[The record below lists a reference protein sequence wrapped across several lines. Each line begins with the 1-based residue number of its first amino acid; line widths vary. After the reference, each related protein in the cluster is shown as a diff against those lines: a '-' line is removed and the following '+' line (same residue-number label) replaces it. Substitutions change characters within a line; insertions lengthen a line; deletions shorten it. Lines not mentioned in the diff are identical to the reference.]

1 MQPEMAAFYR
11 LIVPTAM
18 LLPKFLNYVYQ
29 KDIVLSNIGVI
40 AVEKID
46 GKMKICKG
54 QMCVFFTE
62 FNLYSI
68 KKSKLLVK

>member
-1 MQPEMAAFYR
+1 MAAFYR

-29 KDIVLSNIGVI
+29 KDIALSNIGVI

-54 QMCVFFTE
+54 QMCSFFLR
-62 FNLYSI
+62 NLTFIVLKNLNY
-68 KKSKLLVK
+68 

>member
-1 MQPEMAAFYR
+1 MAAFYR

-18 LLPKFLNYVYQ
+18 LLPKFFNYVYQ

-54 QMCVFFTE
+54 EKCGF
-62 FNLYSI
+62 YGI
-68 KKSKLLVK
+68 

>member
-1 MQPEMAAFYR
+1 MAAFYR

-46 GKMKICKG
+46 GKMKICKVQTCG
-54 QMCVFFTE
+54 F
-62 FNLYSI
+62 YGI
-68 KKSKLLVK
+68 

>member
-1 MQPEMAAFYR
+1 MAAFYR

-29 KDIVLSNIGVI
+29 KDIALSNIGVI

-46 GKMKICKG
+46 GKMKICKV
-54 QMCVFFTE
+54 QMCVFFME

>member
-1 MQPEMAAFYR
+1 MAAFYR

-46 GKMKICKG
+46 GKMKICKV
-54 QMCVFFTE
+54 QMCVFLW
-62 FNLYSI
+62 NLTFI
-68 KKSKLLVK
+68 VLKKSKLLVK

>member
-46 GKMKICKG
+46 GQMQNCKV
-54 QMCVFFTE
+54 QMCGF
-62 FNLYSI
+62 YGI
-68 KKSKLLVK
+68 

>member
-1 MQPEMAAFYR
+1 MAAFYR

-46 GKMKICKG
+46 GKMKICKA
-54 QMCVFFTE
+54 QMCVFFME

>member
-1 MQPEMAAFYR
+1 MAAFYR
-11 LIVPTAM
+11 LIVLTAM

-46 GKMKICKG
+46 GKMKICKVH
-54 QMCVFFTE
+54 MCVFLW
-62 FNLYSI
+62 NLTFVVLKNLNY
-68 KKSKLLVK
+68 

>member
-1 MQPEMAAFYR
+1 MAAFYR

-18 LLPKFLNYVYQ
+18 LLPKFFNYVYQ

-54 QMCVFFTE
+54 QMCCF
-62 FNLYSI
+62 YGI
-68 KKSKLLVK
+68 